1 MWFLF
6 IIIGLVFGAGL
17 VYLIQKPK
25 MKTFIELDIKTAQKN
40 QKLEKKKQ
48 ELEDQLAN
56 LKISY
61 ADIQSRHD
69 EYLTNLGRLEA
80 WGKEACEKLYQQN
93 LELANTN
100 FEQQAENLANQF
112 QQYQKEVENEYLTTI
127 QEFQSQL
134 SSKIQQGKDELKLLE
149 DTIADKRS
157 LMDAMVASYV
167 RMEEIEQENNFYKII
182 LSQEDINEIMR
193 LKDVSLCL
201 RDKEPL
207 NKIVWKVYYEK
218 PTTDL
223 INRVIGTG
231 IHAGIY
237 KITNTANNMCYV
249 GQSVNI
255 AERWRQHIKRGL
267 GAETPT
273 RNKLYP
279 AMQSFGVENFTFEII
294 EECEREQ
301 LDTREDY
308 WQEYFHAKDFG
319 YSIK

>member
-6 IIIGLVFGAGL
+6 IVIGLIFGAGL

-25 MKTFIELDIKTAQKN
+25 MKTFVELDIKTAQKN

-48 ELEDQLAN
+48 ELEDQLIN

-69 EYLTNLGRLEA
+69 EYLTNLGRLES

-93 LELANTN
+93 LELANES
-100 FEQQAENLANQF
+100 FEYQAENLANQF

-157 LMDAMVASYV
+157 LMDAMVASYM

-223 INRVIGTG
+223 INRVVGTG
-231 IHAGIY
+231 IRTGIY

-249 GQSVNI
+249 GQSVN
-255 AERWRQHIKRGL
+255 WPVKNFSQLSL
-267 GAETPT
+267 GV
-273 RNKLYP
+273 Y
-279 AMQSFGVENFTFEII
+279 
-294 EECEREQ
+294 
-301 LDTREDY
+301 
-308 WQEYFHAKDFG
+308 
-319 YSIK
+319 